1 MDNEKTMPTVSAMPK
16 STPFAPAIA
25 GGEATQASA
34 FPLMERPATGERN
47 AVFVN
52 LVKDDGDIAGL
63 VAYPIYKQHK
73 LDWLTAFE
81 TAKRRAPNDA
91 ELDSYIIG
99 EGTPRRLVTYRHLAE
114 AVLAGHGPGVAGQP
128 APGRAPFQK
137 RPEFNNGSAMT
148 PGLIA
153 TYALIAV
160 LFLVGLWLAAHF
172 QANGPVAS
180 PLSFGAAPI
189 ARGVLPMFVNPWL
202 DTPWLIDF
210 TSVITCRCLSG

>member
-1 MDNEKTMPTVSAMPK
+1 MDNEKMMPTVSAMPK

-25 GGEATQASA
+25 GGDAAQSLT
-34 FPLMERPATGERN
+34 FPPIERSGNGERN

-63 VAYPIYKQHK
+63 VAYSIYKQHK

-81 TAKRRAPNDA
+81 AAKRRAPNAA
-91 ELDSYIIG
+91 ELASYIIG
-99 EGTPRRLVTYRHLAE
+99 EGTPRRLATYRHLAE
-114 AVLAGHGPGVAGQP
+114 AVLAGNGPEVTGQP

-137 RPEFNNGSAMT
+137 RSGLVEHGAVT

-153 TYALIAV
+153 SYALIAL

-172 QANGPVAS
+172 TMNS
-180 PLSFGAAPI
+180 H
-189 ARGVLPMFVNPWL
+189 
-202 DTPWLIDF
+202 
-210 TSVITCRCLSG
+210 

>member
-1 MDNEKTMPTVSAMPK
+1 MDNEKTVPTVSAMPK
-16 STPFAPAIA
+16 STPFAPTIA
-25 GGEATQASA
+25 GGDAPQASA
-34 FPLMERPATGERN
+34 LPLTERSANGERN

-63 VAYPIYKQHK
+63 VAYSIYKQHK

-81 TAKRRAPNDA
+81 AAKRRAPNDA
-91 ELDSYIIG
+91 ELASYIIG

-114 AVLAGHGPGVAGQP
+114 AVLAGNGPDAAGQP

-137 RPEFNNGSAMT
+137 RSGFNAGSAMT

-153 TYALIAV
+153 TYALIAL

-172 QANGPVAS
+172 TMNS
-180 PLSFGAAPI
+180 
-189 ARGVLPMFVNPWL
+189 R
-202 DTPWLIDF
+202 
-210 TSVITCRCLSG
+210 